1 MKVSELSSTIDKLFE
16 IYEQNNELLYN
27 KLSSLVVTI
36 ENNPYNIT
44 KVYFDGDVEDLKDY
58 IDEYCGALKEAVN
71 NVYCSY
77 IEEG

>member
-1 MKVSELSSTIDKLFE
+1 MKTDLSLAIDKLFE

-27 KLSSLVVTI
+27 KLSSFVVTI
-36 ENNPYNIT
+36 ENNPYNKT
-44 KVYFDGDVEDLKDY
+44 KIYFDSDVEDLKDY
-58 IDEYCGALKEAVN
+58 IDEYCSTLKEAVN